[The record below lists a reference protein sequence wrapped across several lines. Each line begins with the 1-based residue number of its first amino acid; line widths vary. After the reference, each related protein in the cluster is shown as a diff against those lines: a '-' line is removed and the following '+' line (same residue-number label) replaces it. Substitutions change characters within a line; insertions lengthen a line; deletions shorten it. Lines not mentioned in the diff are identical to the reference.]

1 MTRADGSNLDFSAAI
16 NNIQNFDLNENR
28 MIYDDGNEDFDQITL
43 SRKQSMQSEQSKTM
57 TEVPKRMR
65 GNSMGFFLTKDFVDD
80 AGTEASLNNVDTMLG
95 ECEAL
100 SAKTNID

>member
-1 MTRADGSNLDFSAAI
+1 MSRTDGSNLDFSAAI

-28 MIYDDGNEDFDQITL
+28 MIYDEENEEFDQMTL
-43 SRKQSMQSEQSKTM
+43 SRKQSMQSEQGKTM

-65 GNSMGFFLTKDFVDD
+65 GNSMGFFMTKDFVDD
-80 AGTEASLNNVDTMLG
+80 AGTEASLNNVDTMMG

-100 SAKTNID
+100 SVRTNKD